1 MSDKIG
7 DGIRSFVKQQIHN
20 GKIRDEAVFAGKN
33 LEVRLFL
40 AKPAQD
46 VILTLRM
53 YHIPEVTGTVAY
65 GERQT
70 GPHTIS
76 AQAGRQCEF
85 RCLPYFHRNAY
96 LVYEEADDCKIHLPQ
111 GLRSAIEDVEQL
123 IPVIFEKGGC
133 PVGRDYG
140 PLVLLE
146 PRSGIVYSDF
156 RYGQGYSAVAMYH
169 RKRERLQTGGGIEMT
184 AVPVGLLLVVL
195 ACLQK
200 KALSGRC
207 GQGGK
212 ILYRRKIRRIQ
223 QDLHYSISPL
233 ALSELPLTIPLLE
246 FLMKSSIVSLSSLW
260 GNPAATFAQASV
272 TFSPLE

>member
-76 AQAGRQCEF
+76 AQAGWRCEF
-85 RCLPYFHRNAY
+85 RCLPDFHRDAY
-96 LVYEEADDCKIHLPQ
+96 LVHEKADNRKIQLPK
-111 GLRSAIEDVEQL
+111 GLGTAVENGEQFIL
-123 IPVIFEKGGC
+123 IVFKKGGC
-133 PVGRDYG
+133 PVGGNDC
-140 PLVLLE
+140 PLVLLK
-146 PRSGIVYSDF
+146 PRTGIVHPYF
-156 RYGQGYSAVAMYH
+156 LYGQRDRTVAVDH
-169 RKRERLQTGGGIEMT
+169 RKGKGLQPGSRIEMA
-184 AVPVGLLLVVL
+184 AVPVRLFLIVF
-195 ACLQK
+195 ACFQK

-207 GQGGK
+207 GQCGK
-212 ILYRRKIRRIQ
+212 ILYRREIRRIQ

-246 FLMKSSIVSLSSLW
+246 FLMKSSIVSLSSL
-260 GNPAATFAQASV
+260 
-272 TFSPLE
+272 